1 MLSDFVLIRTSFSCI
16 STSKFSRGFL
26 RISSATVP
34 REGFLPGPDNSD
46 RARTQQCVRAFFLR
60 GPMNHEQKIIQE
72 LTAFFEISRELAS
85 SPDLD
90 SALSRILGIMDSQ
103 LNLHRG
109 AILLLDTQTNELMTE
124 LAFGMSEEEKR
135 KGRFKAGEGISG
147 TVLSTGEPIVVPDI
161 DAEPRFLNR
170 TGSRKRKG
178 RAKTGF
184 IAVPL
189 IFQGE
194 KLGVLSTDCDM
205 SQGDRDLD
213 EDTRVLSI
221 IGSTIAQAVL
231 LRQRLSHE
239 NKKLLEETTRLEH
252 ALKGRYA
259 IEGWIGRSKV
269 MNQIAESVHQV
280 AGSRATVLILG
291 ESGTGKEVIAKALH
305 FMSPRAKNPFVQ
317 INCAAIPETLLESQ
331 LFGHEKGAFTGAHL
345 SRPGKFE
352 AAAGGTIFLDEIGEI
367 SPAVQVK
374 LLRVLQERSVER
386 LGGQRVIPVDVRIVA
401 ATNRNL
407 EEMIRLNQFRE
418 DLYYR
423 LNVVPLVLPPL
434 RDRREDIP
442 LLVDHFID
450 KFNRDNARSVTL
462 APGVLDLLVEYEWPG
477 NVRELENMVE
487 RLVVMARGERV
498 AVEDVRKAMTL
509 YPRSGQTEVF
519 SLERSR
525 KELPETPYRKPASEP
540 VGDKGLLGAVGSLER
555 EQIEAVL
562 KRYGYV
568 KTRAARALGVTPR
581 QLRYRMIKYQIPDEV
596 PEE

>member
-1 MLSDFVLIRTSFSCI
+1 
-16 STSKFSRGFL
+16 
-26 RISSATVP
+26 
-34 REGFLPGPDNSD
+34 
-46 RARTQQCVRAFFLR
+46 
-60 GPMNHEQKIIQE
+60 MNHEQKIIQE

-239 NKKLLEETTRLEH
+239 NK
-252 ALKGRYA
+252 
-259 IEGWIGRSKV
+259 
-269 MNQIAESVHQV
+269 
-280 AGSRATVLILG
+280 
-291 ESGTGKEVIAKALH
+291 
-305 FMSPRAKNPFVQ
+305 
-317 INCAAIPETLLESQ
+317 
-331 LFGHEKGAFTGAHL
+331 
-345 SRPGKFE
+345 
-352 AAAGGTIFLDEIGEI
+352 
-367 SPAVQVK
+367 
-374 LLRVLQERSVER
+374 
-386 LGGQRVIPVDVRIVA
+386 
-401 ATNRNL
+401 
-407 EEMIRLNQFRE
+407 
-418 DLYYR
+418 
-423 LNVVPLVLPPL
+423 
-434 RDRREDIP
+434 
-442 LLVDHFID
+442 
-450 KFNRDNARSVTL
+450 
-462 APGVLDLLVEYEWPG
+462 
-477 NVRELENMVE
+477 
-487 RLVVMARGERV
+487 
-498 AVEDVRKAMTL
+498 
-509 YPRSGQTEVF
+509 
-519 SLERSR
+519 
-525 KELPETPYRKPASEP
+525 
-540 VGDKGLLGAVGSLER
+540 
-555 EQIEAVL
+555 
-562 KRYGYV
+562 
-568 KTRAARALGVTPR
+568 
-581 QLRYRMIKYQIPDEV
+581 
-596 PEE
+596 

>member
-1 MLSDFVLIRTSFSCI
+1 MR
-16 STSKFSRGFL
+16 
-26 RISSATVP
+26 
-34 REGFLPGPDNSD
+34 PGL
-46 RARTQQCVRAFFLR
+46 FLR

>member
-1 MLSDFVLIRTSFSCI
+1 
-16 STSKFSRGFL
+16 
-26 RISSATVP
+26 
-34 REGFLPGPDNSD
+34 
-46 RARTQQCVRAFFLR
+46 
-60 GPMNHEQKIIQE
+60 MNHEQKIIQE

-90 SALSRILGIMDSQ
+90 SALSHILGIMDSQ

-109 AILLLDTQTNELMTE
+109 AILLLDAQTDELMTE

-135 KGRFKAGEGISG
+135 KGRFKSGEGISG
-147 TVLSTGEPIVVPDI
+147 TVLSTGQPIVVPDI

-170 TGSRKRKG
+170 TGSRKGKG
-178 RAKTGF
+178 RTKTAF

-189 IFQGE
+189 IFQG
-194 KLGVLSTDCDM
+194 KKIGVLSADCDM
-205 SQGDRDLD
+205 SQGERDLE

-231 LRQRLSHE
+231 LRQRLSRE

-386 LGGQRVIPVDVRIVA
+386 LGGQKVIPVDVRIVA

-407 EEMIRLNQFRE
+407 EEMIRRNQFRE

-442 LLVDHFID
+442 LLVNHFID
-450 KFNRDNARSVTL
+450 KFNRDNSRSVTL
-462 APGVLDLLVEYEWPG
+462 GDGVIDLLVDYEWPG

-487 RLVVMARGERV
+487 RLVVMAREEKI

-509 YPRSGQTEVF
+509 YPRPGRAEVPPEREREEHP
-519 SLERSR
+519 ERSTR
-525 KELPETPYRKPASEP
+525 RSFPEPGGE
-540 VGDKGLLGAVGSLER
+540 KGLLGAVGSLER

>member
-1 MLSDFVLIRTSFSCI
+1 
-16 STSKFSRGFL
+16 
-26 RISSATVP
+26 
-34 REGFLPGPDNSD
+34 
-46 RARTQQCVRAFFLR
+46 
-60 GPMNHEQKIIQE
+60 MNHEQKIIQE

-90 SALSRILGIMDSQ
+90 SALSHILGIMDSQ

-109 AILLLDTQTNELMTE
+109 AILLLDAQTDELMTE

-135 KGRFKAGEGISG
+135 KGRFKSGEGISG
-147 TVLSTGEPIVVPDI
+147 TVLSTGQPIVVPDI

-170 TGSRKRKG
+170 TGSRKGKG
-178 RAKTGF
+178 RTKTAF

-189 IFQGE
+189 IFQG
-194 KLGVLSTDCDM
+194 KKIGVLSADCDM
-205 SQGDRDLD
+205 SQGERDLE

-231 LRQRLSHE
+231 LRQRLSRE

-352 AAAGGTIFLDEIGEI
+352 AAAGGTIFLDEIGEL
-367 SPAVQVK
+367 PLPVQAK
-374 LLRVLQERSVER
+374 LLRLLETNVFRRVGGIEPLHANIR
-386 LGGQRVIPVDVRIVA
+386 LIS
-401 ATNRNL
+401 ATHRNL
-407 EEMIRLNQFRE
+407 LAMVQAGSFRQ
-418 DLYYR
+418 DLFYR
-423 LNVVPLVLPPL
+423 LNIFPVELPPL
-434 RDRREDIP
+434 RERREDIP
-442 LLVDHFID
+442 LLVSSILS
-450 KFNRDNARSVTL
+450 RLSAARISVSREAL
-462 APGVLDLLVEYEWPG
+462 ALLKRHSYPG
-477 NVRELENMVE
+477 NVRELRNILERALILSDGHEITPDHLPDLVDGLSSPATPSGVP
-487 RLVVMARGERV
+487 RLVSLEEAERQYLSWALAQKGDDLPELAKILGV
-498 AVEDVRKAMTL
+498 SLRTL
-509 YPRSGQTEVF
+509 YRKIADLRDLSGPSAT
-519 SLERSR
+519 
-525 KELPETPYRKPASEP
+525 
-540 VGDKGLLGAVGSLER
+540 
-555 EQIEAVL
+555 
-562 KRYGYV
+562 
-568 KTRAARALGVTPR
+568 
-581 QLRYRMIKYQIPDEV
+581 
-596 PEE
+596 

>member
-1 MLSDFVLIRTSFSCI
+1 
-16 STSKFSRGFL
+16 
-26 RISSATVP
+26 
-34 REGFLPGPDNSD
+34 
-46 RARTQQCVRAFFLR
+46 
-60 GPMNHEQKIIQE
+60 
-72 LTAFFEISRELAS
+72 
-85 SPDLD
+85 
-90 SALSRILGIMDSQ
+90 
-103 LNLHRG
+103 
-109 AILLLDTQTNELMTE
+109 
-124 LAFGMSEEEKR
+124 
-135 KGRFKAGEGISG
+135 
-147 TVLSTGEPIVVPDI
+147 
-161 DAEPRFLNR
+161 
-170 TGSRKRKG
+170 
-178 RAKTGF
+178 
-184 IAVPL
+184 
-189 IFQGE
+189 
-194 KLGVLSTDCDM
+194 
-205 SQGDRDLD
+205 
-213 EDTRVLSI
+213 
-221 IGSTIAQAVL
+221 
-231 LRQRLSHE
+231 
-239 NKKLLEETTRLEH
+239 
-252 ALKGRYA
+252 
-259 IEGWIGRSKV
+259 

>member
-1 MLSDFVLIRTSFSCI
+1 
-16 STSKFSRGFL
+16 
-26 RISSATVP
+26 
-34 REGFLPGPDNSD
+34 
-46 RARTQQCVRAFFLR
+46 
-60 GPMNHEQKIIQE
+60 MNHEQKIIRE

-90 SALSRILGIMDSQ
+90 SALAHILGIMDSQ

-109 AILLLDTQTNELMTE
+109 AILLLDAQTDELMTE

-147 TVLSTGEPIVVPDI
+147 TVLSTGQPIVVPDI

-170 TGSRKRKG
+170 TGSRRGKG
-178 RAKTGF
+178 RAKTAF

-189 IFQGE
+189 IFQGK
-194 KLGVLSTDCDM
+194 KLGVLSADCDM
-205 SQGDRDLD
+205 SKEERDLE

-231 LRQRLSHE
+231 LRQRLSLE
-239 NKKLLEETTRLEH
+239 NRKLLEEASRLEH
-252 ALKGRYA
+252 ALKDRYA

-269 MNQIAESVHQV
+269 MHQIAESVHQV

-331 LFGHEKGAFTGAHL
+331 LFGHEKGAFTGAHI

-352 AAAGGTIFLDEIGEI
+352 AADGGTIFLDEIGEI

-401 ATNRNL
+401 ATNKNL
-407 EEMIRLNQFRE
+407 EEMIRRNLFRE

-434 RDRREDIP
+434 RARREDIP
-442 LLVDHFID
+442 LLLDHFLER
-450 KFNRDNARSVTL
+450 FNRDNGRTVELSS
-462 APGVLDLLVEYEWPG
+462 GVLDLLIDYEWPG

-487 RLVVMARGERV
+487 RLVVMAREDRITG
-498 AVEDVRKAMTL
+498 EDVRRAMTL
-509 YPRSGQTEVF
+509 YPRPSRIETSREPSEGTPRPSVERDGEIHGEEPEV
-519 SLERSR
+519 RAR
-525 KELPETPYRKPASEP
+525 
-540 VGDKGLLGAVGSLER
+540 GLLGAVSSLER
-555 EQIEAVL
+555 EQIESVL

-581 QLRYRMIKYQIPDEV
+581 QLRYRMIKYGIPDDL